1 MKTVLLILPFLMRSI
16 ITALLFVI
24 VLSCKNSVQNQ
35 EVNPVASIDSVKA
48 NLTIEQSISTNFRN
62 SLYIDILQKFI
73 ESEDYFLN
81 LNGNDEYSES
91 TSKELIDSNIGVIN
105 QSFEEARIKLNKET
119 VSKYMAIDNIETLFV
134 FNDHQ
139 EIIDSITLS
148 HYEYYD
154 AMIEASFV
162 ATYKGA
168 PDLENKIAISKPGFD
183 NVIRRKSPVFVSDST
198 YFNLVFMKNGFE
210 PDLIYGSG
218 YTTYFGDTIAFL
230 SFSDYKR
237 VKDCLYLLKNGI
249 ATDSIINDY
258 VIKNMIPVPIANDS
272 VIFYV
277 SEAGVPGTDSYWTIL
292 TGIDLKSN
300 RLEFY
305 SKNRYEV
312 KPLLYRN

>member
-16 ITALLFVI
+16 ITTLLFII

-35 EVNPVASIDSVKA
+35 EENPVASNDSVKA

-62 SLYIDILQKFI
+62 SMYIDILQKFI
-73 ESEDYFLN
+73 ESDDYFLN
-81 LNGNDEYSES
+81 LYVNDEYSES
-91 TSKELIDSNIGVIN
+91 ASKELIDSNTEVIN

-154 AMIEASFV
+154 AMIEASFI

-168 PDLENKIAISKPGFD
+168 PDLANKIVISKPGFD

-198 YFNLVFMKNGFE
+198 YFSLVFMKNGYE

-230 SFSDYKR
+230 SFDDTRGKHF
-237 VKDCLYLLKNGI
+237 LYLMKNGI
-249 ATDSIINDY
+249 ATDSIINEY

-272 VIFYV
+272 NIFYV

-300 RLEFY
+300 RLIFY